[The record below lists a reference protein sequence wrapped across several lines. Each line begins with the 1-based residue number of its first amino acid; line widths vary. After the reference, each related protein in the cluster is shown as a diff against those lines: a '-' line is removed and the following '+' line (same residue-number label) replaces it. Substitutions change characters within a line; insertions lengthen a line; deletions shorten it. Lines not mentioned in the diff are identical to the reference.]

1 MAFEEE
7 MAAWQTGNQRT
18 PYDIHVGKE
27 VVRKYYDSLRA
38 IKYIQSAFETLF
50 WYRADAVVWR
60 EKYVELCERYRQYMP
75 VEMRLRRAGPEL
87 HVSGSRFLSPL
98 HR

>member
-7 MAAWQTGNQRT
+7 MAARQTGNQRT
-18 PYDIHVGKE
+18 PHDIHVGEE
-27 VVRKYYDSLRA
+27 VVRRYYDSLPA
-38 IKYIQSAFETLF
+38 TKYIHSAFETLF

-60 EKYVELCERYRQYMP
+60 EKYVEVCERYRQYMP

-87 HVSGSRFLSPL
+87 DVSGSRCLLPL
-98 HR
+98 HC